1 MGEKKTILWST
12 LQKTMM
18 MVNGVI
24 IVTILIIECLKIC
37 LPPYILICMVIAM
50 FITVL
55 SDIMLKEYKYLYTNF
70 IMTLALCTN
79 VIMYMLNF

>member
-1 MGEKKTILWST
+1 MGEKKKILWST

-37 LPPYILICMVIAM
+37 LPTYIIICMCISM
-50 FITVL
+50 FLTVL
-55 SDIMLKEYKYLYTNF
+55 VDIMLKEYKYLYSNL
-70 IMTLALCTN
+70 IMILALCTN